1 MVSPSGGNSASS
13 EVGLA
18 LGENSASPELGLDHL
33 PPPPPANHVGRHS
46 FDYSLH
52 DCMPESRLDHGEKT
66 SISPE
71 RGFSLDSIDKRTSS
85 VTRSYI
91 ADVRIISAFC
101 HTYHCFNNYD

>member
-13 EVGLA
+13 EVGLT
-18 LGENSASPELGLDHL
+18 LEENSASPELGLD
-33 PPPPPANHVGRHS
+33 PPANHVGGHS

-52 DCMPESRLDHGEKT
+52 DCMPESRLGHGEKT
-66 SISPE
+66 SILPE
-71 RGFSLDSIDKRTSS
+71 RGFSLDSINKRTSS